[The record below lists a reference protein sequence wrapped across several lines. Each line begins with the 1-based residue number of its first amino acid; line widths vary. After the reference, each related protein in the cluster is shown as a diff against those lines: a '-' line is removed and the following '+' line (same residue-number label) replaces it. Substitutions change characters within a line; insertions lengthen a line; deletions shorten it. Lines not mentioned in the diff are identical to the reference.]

1 MSPLCLGLDRH
12 VDPGTLKL
20 PKGMGPASSPVRG
33 SHGNHGL
40 DKRIPCALWLLSA
53 LFCLQ
58 PHLFL
63 LTSHLLVLAIPIAA
77 TFCQPQKETSLILSS
92 GRRKQV
98 SLSPRIISIGS
109 MGTLLV
115 LGRGIPSLTSLGI
128 LFPSNPPQPFL
139 NRSKLPKSQ
148 GFPGGSVVEKLPANA
163 GDARDS
169 DSIPG
174 LGRAP
179 REGNRNP
186 LQHSCLGNPNE
197 RSLEG
202 YSPHSCR
209 VRHDRARMCAG
220 NHSLSRKL
228 FDGIFNFYFH
238 HSDKKLFTTSWVQ
251 RGQTLEYTQILGMG
265 VGETPLTYFCTVYI
279 YTYIYTHTY
288 IYIHLLYWH
297 QCFSIAWS
305 ETPSTFSSSSLPIP
319 EKQLHSFFCFSMT
332 PTWLL
337 KNGKTFLSPR
347 VLLALQ
353 GFCLR
358 QLPRYLQRLKDCLT
372 HGRWSRNNDE
382 MNHWKKGRRQ
392 KRKVTDLRQELA
404 ILTELLKSK
413 RRTDLG
419 AAIPLRMSSQE

>member
-20 PKGMGPASSPVRG
+20 LKGMGPASSPVRG

-63 LTSHLLVLAIPIAA
+63 LTSHLLVLAIPIAS

-98 SLSPRIISIGS
+98 FLSPRIISIGS

-115 LGRGIPSLTSLGI
+115 LGRGTPSLTSLGI

-148 GFPGGSVVEKLPANA
+148 GFPGGAVVEKLPANA

-186 LQHSCLGNPNE
+186 LQYSCLGNPM
-197 RSLEG
+197 
-202 YSPHSCR
+202 
-209 VRHDRARMCAG
+209 DRGAWKA
-220 NHSLSRKL
+220 
-228 FDGIFNFYFH
+228 
-238 HSDKKLFTTSWVQ
+238 
-251 RGQTLEYTQILGMG
+251 
-265 VGETPLTYFCTVYI
+265 TVYTVAESATTEHACALEI
-279 YTYIYTHTY
+279 TAWVGNCLTVFLISIFIIVTKSCSLPPEFREARLRIHTNSWYGSGGNTSHLFLHGLLYIYTHTY
-288 IYIHLLYWH
+288 IHIHLLYWH

-305 ETPSTFSSSSLPIP
+305 ETPLTFSSFSLPIP

-353 GFCLR
+353 GFCLC
-358 QLPRYLQRLKDCLT
+358 QLPRYLQRLKECLT

-413 RRTDLG
+413 WRTDLG
-419 AAIPLRMSSQE
+419 AAIPLRMFSQE